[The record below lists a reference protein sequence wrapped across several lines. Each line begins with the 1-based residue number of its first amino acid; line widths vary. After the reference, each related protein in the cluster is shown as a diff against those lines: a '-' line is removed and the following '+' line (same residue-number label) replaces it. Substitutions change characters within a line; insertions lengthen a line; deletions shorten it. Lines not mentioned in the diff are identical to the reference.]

1 MNYNGWKSVE
11 VSVAVFAS
19 SKMASFNDLCADSD
33 SAYDYESD
41 SADDSVSD
49 MEMSR
54 EEEEQPDIPEDERR
68 RRRLQQWEEMFG
80 SSDSE
85 EEFSSF
91 EADELELPRAA
102 VRPQPVNFQRSY
114 ESAWLKDFTEAA
126 GLRFD
131 GDGMTEVDLFMK
143 LFSGEETVVHLVNET
158 NRYARQHIQKVG
170 IENIKEHALANSWTD
185 TNVAKM
191 KAFLAIIL
199 VMGFTKLPA
208 YQDYWSTDEVIQMP
222 GI

>member
-1 MNYNGWKSVE
+1 
-11 VSVAVFAS
+11 
-19 SKMASFNDLCADSD
+19 MACFRDLIYADGD
-33 SAYDYESD
+33 SASEYESD

-49 MEMSR
+49 MEMSEEMSG
-54 EEEEQPDIPEDERR
+54 EEEEEADIPEDERR

-85 EEFSSF
+85 EEFIGF

-114 ESAWLKDFTEAA
+114 ESAWLQDFTEAV

-143 LFSGEETVVHLVNET
+143 LFGGEETVVRLVNET

-170 IENIKEHALANSWTD
+170 IDSIKEHSLANSWTE
-185 TNVAKM
+185 TNVAEM

-199 VMGFTKLPA
+199 VIGFAKLPS
-208 YQDYWSTDEVIQMP
+208 YQDYWS
-222 GI
+222 